1 VQPRKPGS
9 GKGRPRPRPPS
20 VDIKK
25 SLPQPQAIA
34 SPEMVTRQPI
44 SGRRASLVN
53 ESLAS
58 ESTFVK
64 GNAVPDNMLA
74 SVAVPPSR
82 HGVHQLKRPSSHA
95 EPLERCP
102 DSTHPPQRDRIGAN
116 TTRRHPSKV
125 QDPPAGRVRYT
136 ATPTKNQDQDHSERH
151 RERPV
156 VLQNLRADVAE
167 DKVSLAEVPAHTMQ
181 RMHEEDGNPG
191 HSDKQTNSVD
201 RCAAKNFER
210 LRKLD
215 QFEQIVEHG
224 DNIDHLVNHLLHN
237 RDKTPEQERRPPAV
251 MVSPSLL
258 EGAPPSPSW
267 ALGSPS
273 WKSRHN
279 NNDVTNKDGR
289 NTNLD
294 IDSSVRFVSQTD

>member
-1 VQPRKPGS
+1 MRNNDVQMWPRLDDNTVSFEPGACAQVQGGEPCELRRVIRS
-9 GKGRPRPRPPS
+9 DLDKWADRSIGAAQLQYSFGTSKLPNYAGGGSRKDGFP
-20 VDIKK
+20 VD
-25 SLPQPQAIA
+25 SHWMYAA
-34 SPEMVTRQPI
+34 VH
-44 SGRRASLVN
+44 GRRVH
-53 ESLAS
+53 
-58 ESTFVK
+58 FVTVDADEK
-64 GNAVPDNMLA
+64 CGN
-74 SVAVPPSR
+74 SR
-82 HGVHQLKRPSSHA
+82 CGN
-95 EPLERCP
+95 
-102 DSTHPPQRDRIGAN
+102 TH
-116 TTRRHPSKV
+116 RH
-125 QDPPAGRVRYT
+125 
-136 ATPTKNQDQDHSERH
+136 
-151 RERPV
+151 
-156 VLQNLRADVAE
+156 
-167 DKVSLAEVPAHTMQ
+167 AHTMQ